1 MPLRLL
7 IHAPTEAALER
18 ARSNARNL
26 LAQLSD
32 AKIEIVVNAKAVA
45 PALIPAGDATDDLI
59 VFCANSI
66 RAQGLKE
73 PMGHVV
79 NAAVRHIAERQQQ
92 GWAYM
97 RA

>member
-1 MPLRLL
+1 MALRLL
-7 IHAPTEAALER
+7 IHAPTEAALVR

-26 LAQLSD
+26 LAQVPE
-32 AKIEIVVNAKAVA
+32 AEIEIVVNAQGVRS
-45 PALIPAGDATDDLI
+45 ALTPAGDVTDKLI

-66 RAQGLKE
+66 RAQGLTE
-73 PMGHVV
+73 PKGRLVE
-79 NAAVRHIAERQQQ
+79 AAVRHIAERQQQ